1 MTPDVAHWMI
11 VSGRILMGGFYVI
24 AGVHHFYLVDPLTK
38 MIAARGVPAPG
49 FVLILGSL
57 LQLVAGL
64 LLMVGIFPMVAA
76 IALIIFTLAASAMLL
91 NFWTM
96 QGDER
101 RHAFTQWQ
109 CNLALIGGLLAVA
122 VASAGKG

>member
-1 MTPDVAHWMI
+1 MTPDVTHSMI
-11 VSGRILMGGFYVI
+11 VAGRILMGGFYVI

-49 FVLILGSL
+49 FVLTLGSL

-64 LLMVGIFPMVAA
+64 LLVVGIFPTLAA
-76 IALIIFTLAASAMLL
+76 MALIVFTLVASAMLL

-96 QGDER
+96 EGDER

-109 CNLALIGGLLAVA
+109 CNLALIGGLLTAA
-122 VASAGKG
+122 VASAGEG

>member
-1 MTPDVAHWMI
+1 MTPDVTHSMI
-11 VSGRILMGGFYVI
+11 VAGRILMGGFYVI
-24 AGVHHFYLVDPLTK
+24 AGVHHFYLLDPLTK

-49 FVLILGSL
+49 SVLILGSL

-64 LLMVGIFPMVAA
+64 LLMVGIFPMLAA
-76 IALIIFTLAASAMLL
+76 MALIIFTLGASAMLL

-96 QGDER
+96 KGDER

-122 VASAGKG
+122 AASAGEG

>member
-1 MTPDVAHWMI
+1 MTPDVTHSMI
-11 VSGRILMGGFYVI
+11 VAGRILMGGFYVI
-24 AGVHHFYLVDPLTK
+24 AGVHHFYLLDPLTK

-49 FVLILGSL
+49 SVLILGSL

-64 LLMVGIFPMVAA
+64 LLMVGIFPMLAA
-76 IALIIFTLAASAMLL
+76 MALIISTLVASAMLL

-96 QGDER
+96 KGDER

-122 VASAGKG
+122 VASAGEG